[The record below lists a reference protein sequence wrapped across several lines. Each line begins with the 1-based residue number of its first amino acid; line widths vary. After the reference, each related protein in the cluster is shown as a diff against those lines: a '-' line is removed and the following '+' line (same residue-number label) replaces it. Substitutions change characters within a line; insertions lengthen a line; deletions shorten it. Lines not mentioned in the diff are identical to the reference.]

1 MKPSA
6 LFNLI
11 ADNRNPNSF
20 ASRLR
25 KGRFALFLLLLSRL
39 DSPVTI
45 LDIRGTQ
52 EFWKLIGSDLEKEIK
67 ITLLNLSEQAV
78 SNPSIKSVL
87 GDARDLRYPN
97 NSFDVVFS
105 NSVIEHVGD
114 FENQMRMAEEIKRVG
129 KRYYVQTPNRHF
141 FIEPH
146 FLFPYFQFLPIQ
158 MRMWLVM
165 NFNLGWF
172 KREPNTELA
181 HKLLES
187 ITLLS
192 KNELLAL
199 FPGSNIY
206 EEKILGLT
214 KSFVVYSGWELNSLN
229 THRRVAGK

>member
-1 MKPSA
+1 M
-6 LFNLI
+6 
-11 ADNRNPNSF
+11 
-20 ASRLR
+20 
-25 KGRFALFLLLLSRL
+25 
-39 DSPVTI
+39 
-45 LDIRGTQ
+45 
-52 EFWKLIGSDLEKEIK
+52 
-67 ITLLNLSEQAV
+67 
-78 SNPSIKSVL
+78 
-87 GDARDLRYPN
+87 
-97 NSFDVVFS
+97 VFS

-114 FENQMRMAEEIKRVG
+114 FENQMRMAEEIKGVG

-165 NFNLGWF
+165 KFNLGWF
-172 KREPNTELA
+172 KREPNMELA

-199 FPGSNIY
+199 FPGSHLY

-229 THRRVAGK
+229 THIRVAGK